1 MPDLAG
7 IECVHQIRLPE
18 IGGHLCQHLA
28 VGYAHIHGEA
38 QFLPDP
44 VLDHMSGL
52 FRGRILSAD
61 RRIIHIT
68 LVHTDLLE
76 IRAEIRQK
84 CHKFPAPAAVQ
95 LMIRRLQRQPGAFAQ
110 CIDDGFS
117 GHDAVSFGRNGL
129 RQHNAVSFGHI
140 SADDGRDRAQIHIR
154 SVMQLLQCAPA

>member
-1 MPDLAG
+1 M
-7 IECVHQIRLPE
+7 HQIRLLK
-18 IGGHLCQHLA
+18 IRSHLRQYLA

-44 VLDHMSGL
+44 VLDHVSGL
-52 FRGRILSAD
+52 FRGGILPAK
-61 RRIIHIT
+61 RRIIQIA

-95 LMIRRLQRQPGAFAQ
+95 LMIRRLQHQPGAFAQ

-117 GHDAVSFGRNGL
+117 GHDTVGLGRNRLG
-129 RQHNAVSFGHI
+129 QDYAVPLGHV
-140 SADDGRDRAQIHIR
+140 SADNRRNGAQVSLISI
-154 SVMQLLQCAPA
+154 MQFLQCTPA